1 MQQAYRILR
10 IVAEAET
17 IRIVLNPDP
26 DSLMLSELRIACAG
40 LIAAGHDKSD
50 PYSSSGI
57 KAVVLDFSDTVNRAS
72 DGEATHQASP
82 ISGIE
87 EAVAAVRAVVQPVV
101 AVVRATPSAT
111 AGTLIEA
118 TDLTLIA
125 DDATLLLPGTDASEN
140 TLPGVQAARL
150 GYVTWSAPANNI
162 NKELERI
169 LDLLREKSAIALR
182 LTKASVRLGQTNH
195 LTRLEALK
203 QVNNFYLTAVMKTA
217 DASEGLQAFLG
228 KRKPNWK
235 NM

>member
-40 LIAAGHDKSD
+40 LNTE
-50 PYSSSGI
+50 SSSGI
-57 KAVVLDFSDTVNRAS
+57 KAVVLDFSDAVNRAP
-72 DGEATHQASP
+72 DGEATHQAST

-87 EAVAAVRAVVQPVV
+87 DAVAAVRAVVQPVV

-111 AGTLIEA
+111 ACTLIGA
-118 TDLTLIA
+118 ADLTLIA
-125 DDATLLLPGTDASEN
+125 DDATLLIPGTDSSEN

-169 LDLLREKSAIALR
+169 LDMLREKSAIALR
-182 LTKASVRLGQTNH
+182 LTKASVRLGQTGH
-195 LTRLEALK
+195 PTHLEALK
-203 QVNNFYLTAVMKTA
+203 QINNFYLTAVMKTA
-217 DASEGLQAFLG
+217 DASEGLHAFLE